1 MYALCFVDYHLRYYA
16 LFTTKN
22 IFVIKKFIFS
32 SIHDRKEEK
41 KTAAAEW
48 SERWKHVFLTWRHTT
63 ANKNRNVWR
72 TKKKRMLRVCGWEEI
87 WFIQT
92 YMTINSAS

>member
-41 KTAAAEW
+41 NGSSRMERKMKTCFPHM
-48 SERWKHVFLTWRHTT
+48 K
-63 ANKNRNVWR
+63 
-72 TKKKRMLRVCGWEEI
+72 
-87 WFIQT
+87 T
-92 YMTINSAS
+92 YDSK